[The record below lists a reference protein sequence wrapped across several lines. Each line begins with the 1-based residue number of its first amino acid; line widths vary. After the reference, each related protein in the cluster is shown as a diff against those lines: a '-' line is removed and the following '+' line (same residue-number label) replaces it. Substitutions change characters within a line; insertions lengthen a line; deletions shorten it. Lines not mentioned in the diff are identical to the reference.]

1 MRATGVD
8 AAAKATA
15 PAAAPPHPA
24 LKMTEDVLR
33 VAMTSPD
40 PAVVLRLGSAESP
53 VKGYRKIAMTLHPDR
68 LGGLSPDQQARSE
81 KAFKLAKAAWEA
93 CPSSP
98 DYTLGTAEYYQRERA
113 SLAEAKQKA
122 PAPPPPNID
131 PATFDENLKAYQRAQ
146 AKAAEEAAK
155 AAAEGAKQARE
166 NALANAKMILGGLH
180 TGLKGGVEQLER
192 ELATFASGPLLKEL
206 QDHNER
212 VLKTPVDLKGFDPKR
227 PEARQKLETFR
238 TESVAYLRGI
248 YDQLGPLKLKVEA
261 LKKSAQ
267 RHSESLGR
275 LRASYVDAKRQL
287 QILERNEAPASEIK
301 KWRERLLAHDQRI
314 DAASSTIK
322 AIAKEQAEAERQM
335 AKLSG
340 AVPFLLRQATEGRKV
355 EYAQSQLDGTYMLEK
370 KAFRGHAAEWAARIE
385 QISSAL
391 AKATQSLEE
400 ELLTVPLRIRG
411 QSFGT
416 NLRFAL
422 AVDVRKHVE
431 SARYLRSRISEDVW
445 AALPVDTRTKL
456 ENLLADVAQLEQAKE
471 ALPTREHGTL
481 NYATKVVGLHSTRVQ
496 GAWNQLVEEG
506 LQAEAYK
513 REAIWARRDPTKFYG
528 ME

>member
-8 AAAKATA
+8 TAAKATGPSA
-15 PAAAPPHPA
+15 SPPHPA
-24 LKMTEDVLR
+24 LQMTEDVLR

-40 PAVVLRLGSAESP
+40 PAAVLRLGNPTELI
-53 VKGYRKIAMTLHPDR
+53 KGYRKLAMVLHPDR
-68 LGGLSPDQQARSE
+68 VKELSPEQQARAE
-81 KAFKLAKAAWEA
+81 AAFKLAKAAWEG
-93 CPSSP
+93 CPTNN
-98 DYTLGTAEYYQRERA
+98 DFTRATGAAYEYQRQQ
-113 SLAEAKQKA
+113 LLEAKQKA
-122 PAPPPPNID
+122 PAPPPPDLD

-155 AAAEGAKQARE
+155 AAAAGSKQARE
-166 NALANAKMILGGLH
+166 NAVANAKMILRGLH

-192 ELATFASGPLLKEL
+192 ELATFASGLLLKEL

-275 LRASYVDAKRQL
+275 LRASYVDAKRHV
-287 QILERNEAPASEIK
+287 QILERNEAPAREIK

-314 DAASSTIK
+314 DAASSTVK
-322 AIAKEQAEAERQM
+322 AIAKEQAEAERQI

-355 EYAQSQLDGTYMLEK
+355 EYAQSQLDSTYMLERE
-370 KAFRGHAAEWAARIE
+370 AFRGHAAEWDARIE

-391 AKATQSLEE
+391 AKSTQSLEE
-400 ELLTVPLRIRG
+400 ELRTVPLRIRG
-411 QSFGT
+411 HSFGT

-422 AVDVRKHVE
+422 AVDVRKHIE
-431 SARYLRSRISEDVW
+431 SARHLRSRISEDVW

-456 ENLLADVAQLEQAKE
+456 ENLLADVAKLEQAKV

-481 NYATKVVGLHSTRVQ
+481 NYATKVEGLNSTRVQ
-496 GAWNQLVEEG
+496 GAWNQLVEEA

-513 REAIWARRDPTKFYG
+513 REAVWARRDPNKFY
-528 ME
+528 